1 MIRLNRM
8 LSMVAACVTHVECK
22 CRTLLT
28 GRRYKYAREREIRP
42 NPDPE
47 IIRWGS
53 GEGSRMSAEHPAI
66 VNIRIRCAMDTRYF
80 TLMPFGD
87 AFRSALAAEP
97 MRSEVDEQTDVPIF
111 L

>member
-1 MIRLNRM
+1 
-8 LSMVAACVTHVECK
+8 MVAACVTHVDCK
-22 CRTLLT
+22 CTACFLPAVDT
-28 GRRYKYAREREIRP
+28 SYARERAIRP
-42 NPDPE
+42 NPDPD

-66 VNIRIRCAMDTRYF
+66 GNICIRCAMDTRYF